1 MRSLVLCIAFVA
13 IFNGR
18 CVDSAKIL
26 GIFPT
31 PSKSHWILGS
41 ALMRELALDGHEVT
55 DVSPFKLPN
64 APTNYRH
71 VELETDKELFNNI
84 VNKLFNNHNVNPI
97 QKMITLYTEVNY
109 FSNSTLNSPN
119 VQKLLHSGEK
129 FDLIILEIFLDHALL
144 GIADHFGC
152 PVIGMTTHGVLDW
165 INVLVGTP
173 QPLSYV
179 PHVHL
184 GLTDRMNF
192 WQRFGNVMFDVL
204 DKTLLAYYFHP
215 VQEKL
220 YREAFPNASRSL
232 DEMIKHSVSAVLVNS
247 HFSISYPR
255 PYVPNM
261 IEIGGF
267 HVNRKVNPLPE
278 NIRTFIENSPNGVI
292 YFSMGSNLRPSA
304 MEARKRDALLN
315 AFAKV
320 NQSVIWKWNDDS
332 LKLDPS
338 KFLISDWLPQD
349 DILAHPNVKLFVTH
363 GGLLSC
369 TESIHHGK
377 PIVGIPIFG
386 DQQLNMARV
395 ELSGWGLRVNY
406 VDLDEETFRNALTE
420 VLGNAKYSQNVEAA
434 SRRLR
439 DQPLPPMDMAKYWVN
454 YVLRHDGAEHL
465 RSPAQHLNFVQYN
478 NLDVYGFVVLV
489 CALMFFAVK
498 RIVQKLCSCLRSALQ
513 TSHRGGK
520 GKKKMN

>member
-1 MRSLVLCIAFVA
+1 MDEPQSMRMKIIPQDDVASPFMTSQTTLLNDLAF
-13 IFNGR
+13 
-18 CVDSAKIL
+18 SATKNC
-26 GIFPT
+26 
-31 PSKSHWILGS
+31 
-41 ALMRELALDGHEVT
+41 LAVT

-71 VELETDKELFNNI
+71 VELETDKELFNNM

-109 FSNSTLNSPN
+109 FSNSTLSSPN

-129 FDLIILEIFLDHALL
+129 FDLLILEIFLDHALL

-204 DKTLLAYYFHP
+204 DKALLAYYFHP

-220 YREAFPNASRSL
+220 YREAFPNAGRSL
-232 DEMIKHSVSAVLVNS
+232 DEMMKHSVSAVLVNS
-247 HFSISYPR
+247 HFSISFPR

-278 NIRTFIENSPNGVI
+278 NIRTFIEKSPNGVI
-292 YFSMGSNLRPSA
+292 YFSMGSNLKPSA

-395 ELSGWGLRVNY
+395 EQSGWGLRVNY
-406 VDLDEETFRNALTE
+406 VDLDEETFSNALTE

-478 NLDVYGFVVLV
+478 NLDVYGLVALV
-489 CALMFFAVK
+489 CALLIFAVK
-498 RIVQKLCSCLRSALQ
+498 RLVQKLCSCFRSAPQ
-513 TSHRGGK
+513 TSQRGGK
-520 GKKKMN
+520 SKKKKN